1 MLQAVHQP
9 PPPQTFWTGSVIAKY
24 SNIKSAYQVEQGNSA
39 HSGVKLSED
48 QIQMK
53 NEYIIKKYEDIRG

>member
-1 MLQAVHQP
+1 M
-9 PPPQTFWTGSVIAKY
+9 IAKY
-24 SNIKSAYQVEQGNSA
+24 SNIKSAYQVETGPQAGIR
-39 HSGVKLSED
+39 LSEE